1 MNKSQVTSLV
11 SGVWCLVTVFL
22 MSTVFFGCASAK
34 KTELPAIQIE
44 AIDSNQRGVL
54 AVEAQKYDKALVE
67 FQTALKLNTS
77 VDNQKGIAINL
88 LNLGR
93 LYLLM
98 ERFDDAKTTFDK
110 VVNIG
115 IGLNNQFILSEG
127 YASLGRYYY
136 MTGNNKDAI
145 DNMEK
150 AAAIDRKQSYH
161 TLGNRLNIMGMAYKA
176 DNKPEEA
183 EKVFNDAL
191 KLNKG
196 YDMEAD
202 IADSLRGLG
211 DIWVEKGD
219 YKKAGELYEN
229 ALAIDKKLGLSAKI
243 SIDLSNLGILSL
255 RENNTKKALDFFL
268 RAYAVDS
275 SRGNDK
281 RTLKLLDKI
290 MDIYTALGD
299 KNSAEAY
306 SLEKERLLKH
316 APEGSPIKD
325 FGDKFNRGKERTKE
339 R

>member
-22 MSTVFFGCASAK
+22 LSVVFFGCASAK

-93 LYLLM
+93 LYLLK

-115 IGLNNQFILSEG
+115 IGLNDQFILSEG

-150 AAAIDRKQSYH
+150 AAAIDRKQGYH

-202 IADSLRGLG
+202 IADSIRGLG
-211 DIWVEKGD
+211 DIWIEKGD
-219 YKKAGELYEN
+219 YKKAGDFYEN
-229 ALAIDKKLGLSAKI
+229 ALAIDKKLGLSVKI
-243 SIDLSNLGILSL
+243 SIDLSNLGTLSF
-255 RENNTKKALDFFL
+255 RESDTKKALDFFL
-268 RAYAVDS
+268 RAYAIDS

-290 MDIYTALGD
+290 IDIYTALGD
-299 KNSAEAY
+299 KNSAGAY
-306 SLEKERLLKH
+306 SLEKEKL
-316 APEGSPIKD
+316 IK
-325 FGDKFNRGKERTKE
+325 KERTKE

>member
-1 MNKSQVTSLV
+1 MNKSQVTSHK
-11 SGVWCLVTVFL
+11 SGVLCLVTVFL
-22 MSTVFFGCASAK
+22 LSTVFFGCASAK
-34 KTELPAIQIE
+34 PPEISKIQIE

-67 FQTALKLNTS
+67 FQIALQLNTS

-110 VVNIG
+110 IVNIG
-115 IGLNNQFILSEG
+115 LGLNDKFILSES

-136 MTGNNKDAI
+136 MTGNNKDAV
-145 DNMEK
+145 DNMER
-150 AAAIDRKQSYH
+150 AAAIDRKQGYH
-161 TLGNRLNIMGMAYKA
+161 TIGNRLNIMGMAYKA
-176 DNKPEEA
+176 DNKHGEA
-183 EKVFNDAL
+183 ENIFNDAL
-191 KLNKG
+191 QLNKG

-211 DIWVEKGD
+211 DIWIEKGD
-219 YKKAGELYEN
+219 YKKAGDFYEN

-243 SIDLSNLGILSL
+243 SIDLSNLGTLSL
-255 RENNTKKALDFFL
+255 RGNDTKKALGFFL

-290 MDIYTALGD
+290 IAIYTALGD

-306 SLEKERLLKH
+306 SLEKEKL
-316 APEGSPIKD
+316 IK
-325 FGDKFNRGKERTKE
+325 KERTKE

>member
-1 MNKSQVTSLV
+1 MNKSQVTSHE

-22 MSTVFFGCASAK
+22 LSTVFFGCASAK

-44 AIDSNQRGVL
+44 AIDFNQRGVL
-54 AVEAQKYDKALVE
+54 AVEAGKYNKALIE
-67 FQTALKLNTS
+67 FQTALQLNTS
-77 VDNQKGIAINL
+77 VDNQKGIAVNL

-98 ERFDDAKTTFDK
+98 ERFDDARTTFNR
-110 VVNIG
+110 VVHIG
-115 IGLNNQFILSEG
+115 VGLNDQFILSEG

-136 MTGNNKDAI
+136 LTGGNNNKDAI

-150 AAAIDRKQSYH
+150 AAAIDRKQGYR
-161 TLGNRLNIMGMAYKA
+161 TIGNRLNIMGMAYKA

-211 DIWVEKGD
+211 DIWVEKED
-219 YKKAGELYEN
+219 YEKAGELYEN

-255 RENNTKKALDFFL
+255 RENNTKKAMDFFL
-268 RAYAVDS
+268 RAYAIDS
-275 SRGNDK
+275 SRGNDR

-290 MDIYTALGD
+290 IDIYTALGD

-306 SLEKERLLKH
+306 SLEKERLIKH
-316 APEGSPIKD
+316 VPED
-325 FGDKFNRGKERTKE
+325 FNRGKERTKE

>member
-1 MNKSQVTSLV
+1 MNKSQVTSHE

-22 MSTVFFGCASAK
+22 LSTVFFGCASTK
-34 KTELPAIQIE
+34 PPEISKIQIK
-44 AIDSNQRGVL
+44 AIDFNQRGVL

-67 FQTALKLNTS
+67 FKTALQLNTS

-98 ERFDDAKTTFDK
+98 ERFNDAKTTFDK

-115 IGLNNQFILSEG
+115 IGLNEQFILSEG
-127 YASLGRYYY
+127 YASVGRYYY
-136 MTGNNKDAI
+136 IIGNNNKDAI
-145 DNMEK
+145 DNMEM
-150 AAAIDRKQSYH
+150 AAAIDRKQGYH
-161 TLGNRLNIMGMAYKA
+161 TIGNRLNIIGMAYKA
-176 DNKPEEA
+176 DNKPGDA
-183 EKVFNDAL
+183 EKAFNDAL
-191 KLNKG
+191 QLNKG

-202 IADSLRGLG
+202 MADSLRGLG
-211 DIWVEKGD
+211 DIWIEKGD
-219 YKKAGELYEN
+219 YKKAGDFYEN

-243 SIDLSNLGILSL
+243 SIDLSNLGTLNL
-255 RENNTKKALDFFL
+255 RGNYTKKALDFFL

-275 SRGNDK
+275 SRENDK

-290 MDIYTALGD
+290 IDIYTALGD

-306 SLEKERLLKH
+306 SMEKEKL
-316 APEGSPIKD
+316 IK
-325 FGDKFNRGKERTKE
+325 KERTKE

>member
-1 MNKSQVTSLV
+1 MNKLQVTSHE
-11 SGVWCLVTVFL
+11 SGVWWLVAVFL
-22 MSTVFFGCASAK
+22 LSTVFFGCAYTKPPEISK
-34 KTELPAIQIE
+34 IQIE
-44 AIDSNQRGVL
+44 AIDFNQRGVL

-67 FQTALKLNTS
+67 FKIALQLNTS

-93 LYLLM
+93 LYLLI

-115 IGLNNQFILSEG
+115 IGLNDQFILSEG

-136 MTGNNKDAI
+136 IIGNNNKDAI
-145 DNMEK
+145 DNMEM
-150 AAAIDRKQSYH
+150 AAAIDRKQGSH
-161 TLGNRLNIMGMAYKA
+161 TIGNRLNIIGMAYKA
-176 DNKPEEA
+176 DNKPGDA

-191 KLNKG
+191 QLNKG
-196 YDMEAD
+196 YDMRAD

-211 DIWVEKGD
+211 DIWIDKGD
-219 YKKAGELYEN
+219 YKKAGDFYEN

-243 SIDLSNLGILSL
+243 SIDLSNLGTLSL
-255 RENNTKKALDFFL
+255 RGNDTKKALDFFL

-275 SRGNDK
+275 SRENDK
-281 RTLKLLDKI
+281 RPLKLLDKI
-290 MDIYTALGD
+290 IDIYTALGD

-306 SLEKERLLKH
+306 SLEKEKL
-316 APEGSPIKD
+316 IK
-325 FGDKFNRGKERTKE
+325 KERTKE

>member
-1 MNKSQVTSLV
+1 MNKSQVTSHE
-11 SGVWCLVTVFL
+11 SGAWCLVTVFL
-22 MSTVFFGCASAK
+22 LSTVFFGCASTK
-34 KTELPAIQIE
+34 PPEISKIQIE
-44 AIDSNQRGVL
+44 AIDFNQRGVL
-54 AVEAQKYDKALVE
+54 AVEAGKYNKALIE
-67 FQTALKLNTS
+67 LQTALQLNTS
-77 VDNQKGIAINL
+77 VDNQKGIAVNL

-98 ERFDDAKTTFDK
+98 ERFDDARTTFNR
-110 VVNIG
+110 VVHIG
-115 IGLNNQFILSEG
+115 VGLNDQFILSEG

-136 MTGNNKDAI
+136 LTGGNKKDAI

-150 AAAIDRKQSYH
+150 AAAIDRKQGYH
-161 TLGNRLNIMGMAYKA
+161 TIGNRLNIMGMAYKA

-211 DIWVEKGD
+211 DIWVEKED

-255 RENNTKKALDFFL
+255 RGNNTKKALDFFL

-290 MDIYTALGD
+290 IDIYTALGD

-306 SLEKERLLKH
+306 SLEKDRL
-316 APEGSPIKD
+316 IK
-325 FGDKFNRGKERTKE
+325 KERTKE